1 MFTSAAA
8 WFCIYP
14 KQYGGYGCAAIFVY
28 FTNINLG
35 DGILRRAD
43 SCPTFQKIC
52 TTIPARRTAGAST
65 YRPDYFDFSLYFPSL
80 LVFCFVP
87 SFPAPRCCGGTS
99 TSIRFLCL
107 GVSHLVGQRDLE
119 CIDERARG
127 LSSCVLTTGNLIPKN
142 AGLSR
147 GVNIYSLFGWR
158 RE

>member
-1 MFTSAAA
+1 MESSVA
-8 WFCIYP
+8 
-14 KQYGGYGCAAIFVY
+14 
-28 FTNINLG
+28 L
-35 DGILRRAD
+35 ILVQRSKKFARLYLPGARLVRPHTD
-43 SCPTFQKIC
+43 PT
-52 TTIPARRTAGAST
+52 
-65 YRPDYFDFSLYFPSL
+65 
-80 LVFCFVP
+80 
-87 SFPAPRCCGGTS
+87 TS
-99 TSIRFLCL
+99 TSRYTIRFLCL